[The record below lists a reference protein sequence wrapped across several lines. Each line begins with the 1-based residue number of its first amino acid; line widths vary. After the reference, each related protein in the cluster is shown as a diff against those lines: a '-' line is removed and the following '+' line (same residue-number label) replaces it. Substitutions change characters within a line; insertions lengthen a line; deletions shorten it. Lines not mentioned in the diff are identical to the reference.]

1 MTLPAVFSS
10 SSPSLTGF
18 FASHARPFHDRPLST
33 RVTHQAGGGTA
44 PGAAVDMA
52 ADRDP
57 HVNVVMTPVG
67 AAAGGYRAETEP
79 RVIFKLRGWL
89 YSWRAGRKPSAAR
102 LRERVAV
109 AHLSDGTDLV

>member
-10 SSPSLTGF
+10 SSPLLTGF
-18 FASHARPFHDRPLST
+18 FASHALPFHDRPLST
-33 RVTHQAGGGTA
+33 HVTHQAGGGAA
-44 PGAAVDMA
+44 PGAAVHMA

-57 HVNVVMTPVG
+57 RVNVVMTPVE

-79 RVIFKLRGWL
+79 WVIFKLRGWL

-102 LRERVAV
+102 LQERVTV
-109 AHLSDGTDLV
+109 AHFLDGTDLI